1 MHFSQNY
8 LEAKIRLVEV
18 YFLFLLHLGSG
29 VANSVKAKV
38 YREENMNIKEI
49 GSKKLFKEYEVEI
62 PYDEINNLI
71 DIKIAE
77 IIPTVSL
84 PGFRKGKAPINIVKK
99 KYENNF
105 LSEVIEKIV
114 EEKTKKILED
124 KKLKAFRQPKVE
136 VKKYIKNEPLEISIK
151 IDLEP
156 EIIPAPFKDLEI
168 KNRTINLD
176 QKKINQ
182 NYKNFIDSQ
191 KHYHKIAEN
200 RPVKLSD
207 KILVNISTLD
217 DSVPDFLKS
226 QNNLPIITDSD
237 YQVLPNISSKLID
250 KKAKIGDIIN
260 LSFDLKEILKEKNKK
275 EVNFVVEILG
285 LENAHE
291 FSVSKKFLEE
301 NNLKDED
308 HLKENLKN
316 NLLKQYEDSLKQI
329 QKKELMDLLDIKNKF
344 EVPEGVLEEEINS
357 ILHKLEHAKK
367 DGKMD
372 EDDKDLSDDQ
382 LKNRYKKIAFR
393 RVKLSVLL
401 KYIANKENIIVTEK
415 DLTDGMLNYAS
426 QYPGQE
432 KEIFEYFKKNPSSVE
447 SVRGPI
453 FEQKIINHILS
464 KVKLVD
470 EKIDFKK
477 FEKLQAETFNS
488 KDVQ

>member
-1 MHFSQNY
+1 
-8 LEAKIRLVEV
+8 
-18 YFLFLLHLGSG
+18 
-29 VANSVKAKV
+29 
-38 YREENMNIKEI
+38 MNIKEI
-49 GSKKLFKEYEVEI
+49 SSKKLFKEYEVEI
-62 PYDEINNLI
+62 PYDEVDNLI
-71 DIKIAE
+71 DTKIAE
-77 IIPTVSL
+77 IMPTVSL
-84 PGFRKGKAPINIVKK
+84 PGFRKGKAPKAIVKK

-114 EEKTKKILED
+114 EEKTKKLLED

-156 EIIPAPFKDLEI
+156 KIKLVSFQDLEI

-176 QKKINQ
+176 EKKIDE

-191 KHYHKIAEN
+191 KHYHKVVEN
-200 RPVKLSD
+200 RSVELSD
-207 KILVNISTLD
+207 RILVNISTSD
-217 DSVPDFLKS
+217 ESVPSFLKS
-226 QNNLPIITDSD
+226 QNNLSIVTDSD
-237 YQVLPNISSKLID
+237 YQVLPDISSKLID

-260 LSFDLKEILKEKNKK
+260 LTFDLKKILKEKNKK
-275 EVNFVVEILG
+275 AVKFVVEILG
-285 LENAHE
+285 LENVHK
-291 FSVSKKFLEE
+291 FSVTKNFLEQ
-301 NNLKDED
+301 NNLKDEH

-316 NLLKQYEDSLKQI
+316 NLLKQYEDNLKQI
-329 QKKELMDLLDIKNKF
+329 QKKELMDLLDMKNKF
-344 EVPEGVLEEEINS
+344 DVPENVLEEEVSS
-357 ILHKLEHAKK
+357 ILHRLDHAKK
-367 DGKMD
+367 NDKMD
-372 EDDKDLSDDQ
+372 DDDKDLSDNQ
-382 LKNRYKKIAFR
+382 LKKRYEKIALR

-401 KYIANKENIIVTEK
+401 QHIANKENITVSEK
-415 DLTDGMLNYAS
+415 DLTDGMLHYAS

-453 FEQKIINHILS
+453 FEQKILDHILS

-488 KDVQ
+488 KDE

>member
-1 MHFSQNY
+1 
-8 LEAKIRLVEV
+8 
-18 YFLFLLHLGSG
+18 
-29 VANSVKAKV
+29 
-38 YREENMNIKEI
+38 MNIKEI
-49 GSKKLFKEYEVEI
+49 SSKKLFKEYGVEI
-62 PYDEINNLI
+62 PYDEIDNLI
-71 DIKIAE
+71 NIKITE
-77 IIPTVSL
+77 IMPTVSL

-114 EEKTKKILED
+114 EEKTKKLLED

-156 EIIPAPFKDLEI
+156 EIKIFPFADLEI

-176 QKKINQ
+176 EKKINE

-191 KHYHKIAEN
+191 KHYHKVVEN

-207 KILVNISTLD
+207 RILVNISTLD
-217 DSVPDFLKS
+217 ESVPDFLKS

-237 YQVLPNISSKLID
+237 YQVLPDISSKLID
-250 KKAKIGDIIN
+250 KKVKIGDIIN
-260 LSFDLKEILKEKNKK
+260 LTFDLKEVLKEKSKK
-275 EVNFVVEILG
+275 EVKFIVEILG
-285 LENAHE
+285 LENVHE
-291 FSVSKKFLEE
+291 FSVTKKFLEQ
-301 NNLKDED
+301 NKLKDEQ

-316 NLLKQYEDSLKQI
+316 NLMKQYEDNLKQI
-329 QKKELMDLLDIKNKF
+329 QKKELLDLLDMKNTF
-344 EVPEGVLEEEINS
+344 DVPEGVLEEEVSS

-372 EDDKDLSDDQ
+372 DDDKDLSDIQ
-382 LKNRYKKIAFR
+382 LKNRYKKIALR

-401 KYIANKENIIVTEK
+401 QQIANKENISVSEK

-453 FEQKIINHILS
+453 FEQKILDHIFS
-464 KVKLVD
+464 KAKIVN

-477 FEKLQAETFNS
+477 FEKLQAETFNN
-488 KDVQ
+488 KGV

>member
-1 MHFSQNY
+1 MD
-8 LEAKIRLVEV
+8 
-18 YFLFLLHLGSG
+18 
-29 VANSVKAKV
+29 
-38 YREENMNIKEI
+38 IKEI
-49 GSKKLFKEYEVEI
+49 SSKKLFKEYEVEI
-62 PYDEINNLI
+62 PYDEVDSLVN
-71 DIKIAE
+71 IKIE
-77 IIPTVSL
+77 GIIPTVTL

-114 EEKTKKILED
+114 EEKTKKLLED

-156 EIIPAPFKDLEI
+156 EIKLASFQDFEI

-176 QKKINQ
+176 EKKVNE

-191 KHYHKIAEN
+191 KHYHKVAEN
-200 RPVKLSD
+200 RPIQLSD

-217 DSVPDFLKS
+217 RSVPDFLKS
-226 QNNLPIITDSD
+226 QNNLSIITDSD
-237 YQVLPNISSKLID
+237 YQVLPDISSKLID
-250 KKAKIGDIIN
+250 KKSKIGDIIN
-260 LSFDLKEILKEKNKK
+260 LSFNLKDILKEKNKK
-275 EVNFVVEILG
+275 EVIFIIEILG
-285 LENAHE
+285 LESVHE
-291 FSVSKKFLEE
+291 FSVTKQFLEQ
-301 NNLKDED
+301 NNLKDEE

-316 NLLKQYEDSLKQI
+316 NLLKQYEDNLKQI
-329 QKKELMDLLDIKNKF
+329 QKKELMDLLDTKNTF
-344 EVPEGVLEEEINS
+344 DVPEGVLEEEVGS
-357 ILHKLEHAKK
+357 ILHRLEHAKK

-372 EDDKDLSDDQ
+372 DDDKDLSDEQ
-382 LKNRYKKIAFR
+382 LKSRYEKIALR

-401 KYIANKENIIVTEK
+401 KYIANKEKISVSEK

-453 FEQKIINHILS
+453 FEQKILDHILS
-464 KVKLVD
+464 KVKLID

-477 FEKLQAETFNS
+477 FEKLQVETFNS
-488 KDVQ
+488 KDI

>member
-1 MHFSQNY
+1 
-8 LEAKIRLVEV
+8 
-18 YFLFLLHLGSG
+18 
-29 VANSVKAKV
+29 
-38 YREENMNIKEI
+38 MNIKEI
-49 GSKKLFKEYEVEI
+49 DSKKLFKEYGVEI
-62 PYDEINNLI
+62 PYDEIDNLI
-71 DIKIAE
+71 NIKITE
-77 IIPTVSL
+77 IMPTVSL

-114 EEKTKKILED
+114 EEKTKKLIED

-156 EIIPAPFKDLEI
+156 EIKLFSFEDLKI
-168 KNRTINLD
+168 KNRKINLD
-176 QKKINQ
+176 DKKIDE

-191 KHYHKIAEN
+191 KHYHKVAEN

-207 KILVNISTLD
+207 KILVNIKTLD
-217 DSVPDFLKS
+217 ESVPDFLKS

-237 YQVLPNISSKLID
+237 YQVLPDISSKLID
-250 KKAKIGDIIN
+250 KKAKIGDKIN
-260 LSFDLKEILKEKNKK
+260 LTFDLKEILKEKNKK
-275 EVNFVVEILG
+275 EVKFIVEILN
-285 LENAHE
+285 LEGVHE
-291 FSVSKKFLEE
+291 FSVTKKFLEQ
-301 NNLKDED
+301 NNLKDEQD
-308 HLKENLKN
+308 LKENLKN

-329 QKKELMDLLDIKNKF
+329 QKKELMDLLDLKNKF
-344 EVPEGVLEEEINS
+344 DVPEAVLEEEVNS
-357 ILHKLEHAKK
+357 ILHRLEQAKK

-372 EDDKDLSDDQ
+372 DDDKDLSDNQ
-382 LKNRYKKIAFR
+382 LKNRYEKIALR

-401 KYIANKENIIVTEK
+401 QHIASKEKISVSEK

-447 SVRGPI
+447 TIKGPI
-453 FEQKIINHILS
+453 FEQKILDHILS
-464 KVKLVD
+464 KVQLVD

-477 FEKLQAETFNS
+477 FEKLQIETFNS
-488 KDVQ
+488 KDV

>member
-1 MHFSQNY
+1 
-8 LEAKIRLVEV
+8 
-18 YFLFLLHLGSG
+18 
-29 VANSVKAKV
+29 
-38 YREENMNIKEI
+38 MNIKEI
-49 GSKKLFKEYEVEI
+49 DSKKLFKEYGVEI
-62 PYDEINNLI
+62 PYDEIDNLI
-71 DIKIAE
+71 NIKITE
-77 IIPTVSL
+77 IMPTVSL

-114 EEKTKKILED
+114 EEKTKKLIED

-156 EIIPAPFKDLEI
+156 EIKLFSFEDLKI
-168 KNRTINLD
+168 KNRKIYLD
-176 QKKINQ
+176 DKKIDE

-191 KHYHKIAEN
+191 KHYHKVAES

-207 KILVNISTLD
+207 KILVNIKTLD
-217 DSVPDFLKS
+217 ESVPDFLKS

-237 YQVLPNISSKLID
+237 YQVLPDISSKLID
-250 KKAKIGDIIN
+250 KKAKIGDKIN
-260 LSFDLKEILKEKNKK
+260 LTFDLKEILKEKNKK
-275 EVNFVVEILG
+275 EVKFIVEIIS
-285 LENAHE
+285 LEGVHE
-291 FSVSKKFLEE
+291 FSVTKKFLEQ
-301 NNLKDED
+301 NNLKDEQ

-329 QKKELMDLLDIKNKF
+329 QKKELMDLLDLKSKF
-344 EVPEGVLEEEINS
+344 DVPEAVLEEEVNS
-357 ILHKLEHAKK
+357 ILHRLEQAKK

-372 EDDKDLSDDQ
+372 DDDKDLSDNQ
-382 LKNRYKKIAFR
+382 LKNRYEKIALR

-401 KYIANKENIIVTEK
+401 QQIANKENISVSEK

-432 KEIFEYFKKNPSSVE
+432 KEIFEYFKKNPSSVDNIK
-447 SVRGPI
+447 GPI
-453 FEQKIINHILS
+453 FEQKILDHILS
-464 KVKLVD
+464 KVQLVD

-477 FEKLQAETFNS
+477 FEKLQIETFNS
-488 KDVQ
+488 KDV